1 MAWDLSAD
9 REREQME
16 SLRNAWLEREEVILN
31 HFRVSA
37 AMFRWGYRILGI
49 IAALVA
55 AIMLAVGLIERNLI
69 VVLFGV
75 VLIYKE
81 IKLCK
86 PKFNGSYVSAY
97 AEVEAAVAAVRRGES
112 GPYAGRDLWKTGG
125 YRRLSALLRGRIRRN
140 GGFGHRFCS
149 DRCGFQGVFLA
160 VCPSERPFCAHRG
173 AVRGGGRRIR
183 QERLGSQEA
192 IRKGEWIEWKIHGA
206 KIRNMPCARREYA
219 LS

>member
-31 HFRVSA
+31 HLRVSA

-75 VLIYKE
+75 VLIYTE

-86 PKFNGSYVSAY
+86 LKFNGSYVSAY

-112 GPYAGRDLWKTGG
+112 GSFPPEYTRTHRSCASLCWRDLWKAGG
-125 YRRLSALLRGRIRRN
+125 HRGFPALLRGRIRRN
-140 GGFGHRFCS
+140 G
-149 DRCGFQGVFLA
+149 V
-160 VCPSERPFCAHRG
+160 
-173 AVRGGGRRIR
+173 
-183 QERLGSQEA
+183 LGIA
-192 IRKGEWIEWKIHGA
+192 FVLIDVDF
-206 KIRNMPCARREYA
+206 REFFW
-219 LS
+219 LFVL

>member
-31 HFRVSA
+31 HLRVSA

-97 AEVEAAVAAVRRGES
+97 AFAGMGVLGIAFVLIDVDFREFFWLFVPLSVLFALIGAPLGAAGVVYARSAWAVRKR
-112 GPYAGRDLWKTGG
+112 
-125 YRRLSALLRGRIRRN
+125 
-140 GGFGHRFCS
+140 
-149 DRCGFQGVFLA
+149 
-160 VCPSERPFCAHRG
+160 
-173 AVRGGGRRIR
+173 
-183 QERLGSQEA
+183 
-192 IRKGEWIEWKIHGA
+192 
-206 KIRNMPCARREYA
+206 
-219 LS
+219 

>member
-31 HFRVSA
+31 HLRVSA

-75 VLIYKE
+75 VLIYTE

-86 PKFNGSYVSAY
+86 LKFNGSYVSAY

-112 GPYAGRDLWKTGG
+112 GSFPPEYTPDTQKLRDLWKAGG
-125 YRRLSALLRGRIRRN
+125 HRGFPALLRGRIRRN

-192 IRKGEWIEWKIHGA
+192 IR
-206 KIRNMPCARREYA
+206 RR
-219 LS
+219 SG

>member
-97 AEVEAAVAAVRRGES
+97 AEVEAAVAAVRRGGKRKFSAGVYAGHTEAARA
-112 GPYAGRDLWKTGG
+112 YAGRDLWKTGG

-192 IRKGEWIEWKIHGA
+192 IR
-206 KIRNMPCARREYA
+206 RR
-219 LS
+219 SG